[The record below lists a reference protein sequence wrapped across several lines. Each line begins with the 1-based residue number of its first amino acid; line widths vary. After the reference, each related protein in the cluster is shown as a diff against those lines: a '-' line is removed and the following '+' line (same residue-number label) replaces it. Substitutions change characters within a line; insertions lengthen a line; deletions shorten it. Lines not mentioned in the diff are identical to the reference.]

1 MTVWSSRKILTT
13 YCNLGNN
20 EQRNWM
26 LFSQSF
32 YEVTLRL
39 QGNHTTSWN
48 LSLFSDWKL
57 YYHNELASWN
67 TECFYYKYTVKRP
80 NFVSC
85 TFLCPILGI
94 FVASIINKLQVFT
107 VGNQILRS
115 FERWNPMKKIEKT
128 TKCQSQ
134 VSVLNFDEQKFNL
147 PIN

>member
-1 MTVWSSRKILTT
+1 MSKEI
-13 YCNLGNN
+13 
-20 EQRNWM
+20 
-26 LFSQSF
+26 
-32 YEVTLRL
+32 
-39 QGNHTTSWN
+39 
-48 LSLFSDWKL
+48 
-57 YYHNELASWN
+57 
-67 TECFYYKYTVKRP
+67 ECFFLSPFMKLPSDCKAIIQRLETFLYFQIENFIIIINWLPETQNVSKYTVKRP

-94 FVASIINKLQVFT
+94 FVTSIINKLQVFT